1 MSVWSYVPNAMHE
14 PLVWAFPVFV
24 VLFLVEAA
32 AILGEKRRDYTGY
45 DTKDSWTNI
54 ALFLGAVGASIIVRT
69 LGLMLYTAI
78 FVYLAPWHLSAAN
91 PWLWVGLF
99 VAVDFHFFLYHW
111 ACHRVRIVWAGHQ
124 VHHSS
129 EYFNF
134 TTAARQKW
142 SQWQEL
148 PLWIPLALLGV
159 PPWATF
165 TMYSANLAYQYC
177 IHTEAVDRLPRPVEW
192 VFNTPSHHRV
202 HHGRDELYLDKN
214 FGGILIVWDR
224 MFGTFQD
231 EITRP
236 HYGLTKPIKTY
247 NVARIQFHEFIAI
260 GRDIRHSGSLRD
272 ALGYV
277 FGPPGWAPT
286 RASAPPLAVG

>member
-1 MSVWSYVPNAMHE
+1 MWNYLPNAMHE

-24 VLFLVEAA
+24 VLFVLEAF
-32 AILGEKRRDYTGY
+32 AILVLDRGEYTGY
-45 DTKDSWTNI
+45 NTKDSWTNI
-54 ALFLGAVGASIIVRT
+54 GLFVGAVGVNVVIRAV
-69 LGLMLYTAI
+69 GLVLYTAI
-78 FVYLAPWHLSAAN
+78 YAYLAPWHLSTAN
-91 PWLWVGLF
+91 PWLWIALF
-99 VAVDFHFFLYHW
+99 FAVDFHFFLYHW

-165 TMYSANLAYQYC
+165 AMYSANLAYQYC
-177 IHTEAVDRLPRPVEW
+177 IHTEAVDRLPRPIEW

-202 HHGRDELYLDKN
+202 HHGRDPLYLDKN
-214 FGGILIVWDR
+214 FAGILIIWDR
-224 MFGTFQD
+224 LFGTFQVELD
-231 EITRP
+231 RP
-236 HYGLTKPIKTY
+236 HYGLTKQINTY
-247 NVARIQFHEFIAI
+247 NLAKIQFHEFAAIA
-260 GRDIRHSGSLRD
+260 RDLRRSRSWRE
-272 ALGYV
+272 AAGYV
-277 FGPPGWAPT
+277 FGPPGWEPVHTAVQ
-286 RASAPPLAVG
+286 SAVGV